1 MQILLLLLLLLLL
14 LDHKS
19 ILTVHYVQGYV
30 DSTRLSA
37 SVSDVRRMSKSA
49 VVDTTEKGSD
59 VTTSPVTSA
68 HRGYVIMANHN
79 WISLF
84 RERAYTR

>member
-1 MQILLLLLLLLLL
+1 M
-14 LDHKS
+14 
-19 ILTVHYVQGYV
+19 

-37 SVSDVRRMSKSA
+37 SVSDVRRMSRPSIA
-49 VVDTTEKGSD
+49 DAAERGND
-59 VTTSPVTSA
+59 VTTSPVATSP
-68 HRGYVIMANHN
+68 RGYAITANHN

>member
-1 MQILLLLLLLLLL
+1 MHSCECWLLLATFLLFYF
-14 LDHKS
+14 
-19 ILTVHYVQGYV
+19 VFQGYV

-37 SVSDVRRMSKSA
+37 SVSDVRRMSKSTVA
-49 VVDTTEKGSD
+49 DVVERGND
-59 VTTSPVTSA
+59 VTTSPVASA
-68 HRGYVIMANHN
+68 HRGYVLMANHN